1 MVQPSLFQSSS
12 SSKSISILVDYETLL
27 DIIVTE
33 VAFKS
38 TDNSLVLP
46 DECLDNLKSVISY
59 YALDSITNECKLL
72 ADFYAYMVGR
82 DFGYDLGLL
91 CKESFDHR
99 NYFFYRVQIDLR
111 ATILWVL
118 EPYPFP
124 KYEQHALF
132 PFHDVRDVSFFLR
145 PAHPCC
151 R

>member
-1 MVQPSLFQSSS
+1 MFMLAHDAVCVVNRQ
-12 SSKSISILVDYETLL
+12 Y
-27 DIIVTE
+27 
-33 VAFKS
+33 S
-38 TDNSLVLP
+38 T
-46 DECLDNLKSVISY
+46 
-59 YALDSITNECKLL
+59 
-72 ADFYAYMVGR
+72 F
-82 DFGYDLGLL
+82 DLR
-91 CKESFDHR
+91 KESFDHR

-124 KYEQHALF
+124 RYEQHALF

>member
-1 MVQPSLFQSSS
+1 MVQPSLFQQSS

-59 YALDSITNECKLL
+59 YALDSITNECRLL

-91 CKESFDHR
+91 CKESFDL
-99 NYFFYRVQIDLR
+99 YFKSIGLDQSVYFVCNAYLVHNTPD
-111 ATILWVL
+111 
-118 EPYPFP
+118 
-124 KYEQHALF
+124 ALF
-132 PFHDVRDVSFFLR
+132 IMEERNGIKNMYF
-145 PAHPCC
+145 
-151 R
+151 